1 MTAMTLRRALLVLT
15 CGTAIGLAPAGA
27 VGQGCEPIRFTTP
40 VNLGGVGQAYA
51 QSGREWQL
59 GIAYRRLASDE
70 FFVGSEEDPSKG
82 PGGRSPE
89 FRIHTF
95 VADVGYAFNDQFRL
109 RLAVPFSTG
118 QVAAYS
124 PTGARTEQ
132 NATGIGDVSLM
143 GEGWL
148 FKPRTHERWNIALG
162 LGLKAPT
169 GSHKIKT
176 EVPTSTGGTA
186 DVIADQPIQPG
197 DGGWG
202 ILLESQGFHQIT
214 ERSNAYA
221 YGFYMV
227 SPKAESDVTWR
238 NGKYWSVP
246 DVYSARLGASYDV
259 QPDWG
264 LALSL
269 GGRLDGI
276 PVHDLLGGGDESTV
290 KRTSQIV
297 YADPGLS
304 LARGKG
310 TFTLSVPYRL
320 WANREKSELEQS
332 SGEVNGGGFAKVL
345 VFASY
350 THRF

>member
-1 MTAMTLRRALLVLT
+1 MTCMTHRRVALAVT
-15 CGTAIGLAPAGA
+15 ITAAVALAPAGA
-27 VGQGCEPIRFTTP
+27 AAQGCEPIRFTTP
-40 VNLGGVGQAYA
+40 VNLGGVGQAYS

-59 GIAYRRLASDE
+59 GLAYRRLASDE

-82 PGGRSPE
+82 PGGQSPE

-95 VADVGYAFNDQFRL
+95 VADVAYAFNDQFRL

-118 QVAAYS
+118 QLVTYS
-124 PTGARTEQ
+124 PAGARSEQ

-143 GEGWL
+143 AEGWVL
-148 FKPRTHERWNIALG
+148 KPRTHERGNFAFG
-162 LGLKAPT
+162 LGFKAPT
-169 GSHKIKT
+169 GSHTIKT
-176 EVPTSTGGTA
+176 NGAV
-186 DVIADQPIQPG
+186 ADQTVQPG

-227 SPKAESDVTWR
+227 SPKAESDVKWR

-320 WANREKSELEQS
+320 WVNREKSELEQS

>member
-1 MTAMTLRRALLVLT
+1 MNPMLLHRVALAVTVTAAV
-15 CGTAIGLAPAGA
+15 ALAPAGA
-27 VGQGCEPIRFTTP
+27 AAQGCEPIRFTTP
-40 VNLGGVGQAYA
+40 VNLGGVGQAYS

-59 GIAYRRLASDE
+59 GLAYRRLASDE

-82 PGGRSPE
+82 PGGQAPE

-95 VADVGYAFNDQFRL
+95 VADVAYAFNDQFRL

-118 QVAAYS
+118 QLVTYSAA
-124 PTGARTEQ
+124 GARSEQ

-143 GEGWL
+143 AEGWVL
-148 FKPRTHERWNIALG
+148 KPRTHERGNIAFG
-162 LGLKAPT
+162 LGFKAPT
-169 GSHKIKT
+169 GSHTIKT
-176 EVPTSTGGTA
+176 NGAV
-186 DVIADQPIQPG
+186 ADQTVQPG

-227 SPKAESDVTWR
+227 SPKAESDVKWR

-259 QPDWG
+259 LPDWG

-320 WANREKSELEQS
+320 WVNRQKSELEQS

-345 VFASY
+345 VFAGY

>member
-1 MTAMTLRRALLVLT
+1 MSLHRVALAVT
-15 CGTAIGLAPAGA
+15 ITVVGLAPAGA
-27 VGQGCEPIRFTTP
+27 AAQGCEPIRFTTP

-59 GIAYRRLASDE
+59 GLAYRRLASDE
-70 FFVGSEEDPSKG
+70 FFVGTEEDPSKG
-82 PGGRSPE
+82 PGGQSPE

-148 FKPRTHERWNIALG
+148 FKPRTHERGNIGFG
-162 LGLKAPT
+162 LGFKAPT

-176 EVPTSTGGTA
+176 EVPTSTGTA
-186 DVIADQPIQPG
+186 DVIADQTIQPG

-227 SPKAESDVTWR
+227 SPKAESDVKR
-238 NGKYWSVP
+238 AGVPWSVP

-259 QPDWG
+259 QQDWG

-269 GGRLDGI
+269 GGRFDGI
-276 PVHDLLGGGDESTV
+276 PVHDLLGGGDETTV
-290 KRTSQIV
+290 KRSAQIL

-304 LARGKG
+304 FARGKS

-320 WANREKSELEQS
+320 WVNREKSELEQS
-332 SGEVNGGGFAKVL
+332 TPGAVNGGGFAKFL

-350 THRF
+350 GSRF